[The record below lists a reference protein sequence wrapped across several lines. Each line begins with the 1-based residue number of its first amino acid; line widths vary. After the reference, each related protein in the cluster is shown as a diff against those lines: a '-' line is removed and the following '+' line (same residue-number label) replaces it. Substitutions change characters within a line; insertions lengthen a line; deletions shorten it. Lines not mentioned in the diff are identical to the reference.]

1 MKSIWEKDYD
11 YINVSVKY
19 FGIYFEFW
27 TKYPLPNE
35 EKTNFLQRIRTEFI
49 IKYPNRDIQF
59 TFVYKPYIYTI
70 QKTLR

>member
-1 MKSIWEKDYD
+1 MENIWKKDYD
-11 YINVSVKY
+11 YINVAVKF

-27 TKYPLPNE
+27 QEIPKPNE
-35 EKTNFLQRIRTEFI
+35 EKSKFLDRIKNEFK

-70 QKTLR
+70 HNKRW